1 MNMHLL
7 AFAETIQLFPDGTLF
22 IHVALILAMIWVLN
36 RTLYRPINKVIESR
50 EKNKGGHSSE
60 ADGLLKQVEEKESRY
75 TSEMLDTRSK
85 GYELIEKE
93 QKKAVAAREQ
103 KLADAKADVA
113 EKFDTGKAELEEQTA
128 EARSAIGAEAEKI
141 ADSIAASI
149 LKA

>member
-1 MNMHLL
+1 MHLL
-7 AFAETIQLFPDGTLF
+7 LFAETIQLFPDGTLF
-22 IHVALILAMIWVLN
+22 IHVALILIMIWVLN

-60 ADGLLKQVEEKESRY
+60 AVGILKDVDAKEARY

-103 KLADAKADVA
+103 KLGEAKTEVA
-113 EKFDTGKAELEEQTA
+113 EKFETGKAELAKQAA
-128 EARSAIGAEAEKI
+128 EAHAAIGANAEKM
-141 ADSIAASI
+141 ADKIAASI